1 MLGSC
6 DRTHGWC
13 QMEKIIWKGKRCHI
27 VLKAVKS
34 KYYCDCRSKLSS
46 TSRMMR
52 CCIVFRKEAQVHF
65 DCVCRSWA
73 TSSRR
78 CIDLTHVELYK
89 HSVCSREV
97 PVDPLPEEAWRCLL
111 EPMPEVRKHP
121 TTKSTCTLLVY
132 PAIGCGA

>member
-1 MLGSC
+1 MLHCFQKGGTGSLRLC
-6 DRTHGWC
+6 VQELGHEFEEVHRFDDT
-13 QMEKIIWKGKRCHI
+13 
-27 VLKAVKS
+27 
-34 KYYCDCRSKLSS
+34 
-46 TSRMMR
+46 
-52 CCIVFRKEAQVHF
+52 CI
-65 DCVCRSWA
+65 
-73 TSSRR
+73 
-78 CIDLTHVELYK
+78 ELYK